1 MVNCIQSTTYSCC
14 DWQATLQSRKVGKQ
28 KPGLTS
34 AVFELSW
41 DLRSSTWSWSS
52 LTSAI
57 TALPDTGVLG
67 LIGQCWCRA
76 VAGLLNPF
84 PQPLV
89 SLTHRHKWGGDRS
102 GLGSN
107 LPCWKSLAVSWG
119 LACLIPPPVLFF
131 LSVRL
136 QQTTRS
142 LVCLSAERVSAEG
155 VRCTL

>member
-1 MVNCIQSTTYSCC
+1 MVNCNKSTTYSCC

-28 KPGLTS
+28 NPGLTS

-67 LIGQCWCRA
+67 LIGQCWCRV

-84 PQPLV
+84 PLPLV

-107 LPCWKSLAVSWG
+107 LPLLQKPCSYLGVGVPYSPTGVVLPLCTAPADHKITGV
-119 LACLIPPPVLFF
+119 PV
-131 LSVRL
+131 
-136 QQTTRS
+136 
-142 LVCLSAERVSAEG
+142 G
-155 VRCTL
+155 